1 MDPSVTCL
9 YFHAGSDMHHANW
22 KKQKQKSDYEEGGR
36 KKSEIVLYHAL
47 SEK

>member
-1 MDPSVTCL
+1 MQTR
-9 YFHAGSDMHHANW
+9 GE
-22 KKQKQKSDYEEGGR
+22 KTQKNDYEKGGR

>member
-1 MDPSVTCL
+1 M
-9 YFHAGSDMHHANW
+9 HAHFDMHHANW
-22 KKQKQKSDYEEGGR
+22 EKTEKPKGDHEEGGR

>member
-1 MDPSVTCL
+1 MQT
-9 YFHAGSDMHHANW
+9 G
-22 KKQKQKSDYEEGGR
+22 KQKQKLKSDYEEGGK

>member
-1 MDPSVTCL
+1 
-9 YFHAGSDMHHANW
+9 MHHANW
-22 KKQKQKSDYEEGGR
+22 EKTEKQNVTMRKVVG

>member
-1 MDPSVTCL
+1 MQ
-9 YFHAGSDMHHANW
+9 ADMHHAKNNNN
-22 KKQKQKSDYEEGGR
+22 KKEPQKSDYEKDGR